1 MTRLDLAVL
10 DYVRTHIE
18 RTGVAPTI
26 REIGAA
32 VGKRGIQSIYNSL
45 DRLVWSGKLERAV
58 NRTRGLSLVG
68 APDLTIATTEALK
81 AELGRRGVTGAALER
96 PEQVAIG
103 PAHHCAVSECGVEV
117 PIGHLFCL
125 SHWRAISPGSQRT
138 LMDAHGWVR
147 RLRPGRERDMAL
159 AAYQAAYSQ
168 ALVEAERRD
177 RPRDDAECAA

>member
-1 MTRLDLAVL
+1 MTRLDLQVL

-32 VGKRGIQSIYNSL
+32 VGKRGIRSIYNSL
-45 DRLVWSGKLERAV
+45 DRLVAAGKLERA
-58 NRTRGLSLVG
+58 RQLARGLSLVG
-68 APDLTIATTEALK
+68 ATDLTTATTEALK

-96 PEQVAIG
+96 PERVAIG
-103 PAHHCAVSECGVEV
+103 PARHCAVAGCGEEV
-117 PIGHLFCL
+117 PMGHAFCL
-125 SHWRAISPGSQRT
+125 SHWRAISPGSQRA

-147 RLRPGRERDMAL
+147 RLRSGRERDIAL

-168 ALVEAERRD
+168 ALVEAERREQ
-177 RPRDDAECAA
+177 RRDDAGCAA